1 MISDAKAAEF
11 RRKVYRP
18 MALSHDAEYAA
29 IALGVLCILFAIVLF
44 VRSSSS
50 NKPRCYRLK
59 VQARIFLL

>member
-18 MALSHDAEYAA
+18 IALSHDAEYAA
-29 IALGVLCILFAIVLF
+29 IALGVLCILLAIVLF
-44 VRSSSS
+44 VTSSSS